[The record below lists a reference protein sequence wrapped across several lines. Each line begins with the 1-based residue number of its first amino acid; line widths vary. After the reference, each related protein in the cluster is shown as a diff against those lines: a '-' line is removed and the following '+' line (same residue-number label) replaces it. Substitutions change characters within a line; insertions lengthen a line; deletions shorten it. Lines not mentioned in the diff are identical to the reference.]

1 MSAASTNGDRGASPG
16 EPVDEVRGTREQGL
30 AKDAN
35 DRIVA
40 LPNRPPAVFELFI
53 CECRLAGCAD
63 TVSLTVEEYE
73 RIHTHPDRYAV
84 APGHLDPAIERVVD
98 SVTGRFEVVE
108 MDGQAGEA
116 AAQAGTAGA

>member
-1 MSAASTNGDRGASPG
+1 MSAASTKGDRGARLG
-16 EPVDEVRGTREQGL
+16 EHADQVRATRERGP

-53 CECRLAGCAD
+53 CECRLAGCVD

-73 RIHTHPDRYAV
+73 RIRTHPNRYAG
-84 APGHLDPAIERVVD
+84 APGHLDPAVERVVEGT
-98 SVTGRFEVVE
+98 TGRFEVVE
-108 MDGQAGEA
+108 KVEQAGEPLP
-116 AAQAGTAGA
+116 QTGIPGT